1 MPEQPTPN
9 QAPGG
14 EAPSEELLNAA
25 TRLSEQGDLH
35 GAIELLVEGNR
46 QKPSTSVEARI
57 MDLRIAAFQKGSW
70 PGPDTSWPPAHQT
83 LFSEQDEIPEITS
96 DKLDVEHLKAGLL
109 GSGALIVRGL
119 MDEERA
125 RTMTQNIDRTFD
137 AACEYANDP
146 TIASPWFRRS
156 PEVSFK
162 GNPIDFGAL
171 ANGETRRPPAVW
183 ASDSPTAAFQMIDFY
198 REVGLHRILAEY
210 FAEPAVLSVRKW
222 VLRCLAPDNGAEAGW
237 HQDGRFLGE
246 DIRTV
251 NLWLSLSD
259 CGADAPAPGIEIV
272 VDSDK
277 TIHETGT
284 HGAPLNW
291 TVGQGLVDE
300 LGEDSP
306 IVRPRFRPGDA
317 LFFDHFNLHRTSF
330 ATGHSEDRYAV
341 ESWFFSASTVPG
353 KVIPVIF

>member
-9 QAPGG
+9 QASAGDSPN
-14 EAPSEELLNAA
+14 EELLIAA
-25 TRLSEQGDLH
+25 TRLSERGELH
-35 GAIELLVEGNR
+35 AAIDLLVEGNR
-46 QKPSTSVEARI
+46 RRPTPSLEARI
-57 MDLRIAAFQKGSW
+57 MDLRIAAYREGNW
-70 PGPDTSWPPAHQT
+70 PNPEVPWPPAHEP
-83 LFSEQDEIPEITS
+83 LFQGEDGLPEITP
-96 DKLDVEHLKAGLL
+96 DELDVEHLKAGLL

-125 RTMTQNIDRTFD
+125 RTMQRNIDRTFD
-137 AACEYANDP
+137 AACEYAKD
-146 TIASPWFRRS
+146 TAVESPWFRRS

-171 ANGETRRPPAVW
+171 ANGEARRPPAVW
-183 ASDSPTAAFQMIDFY
+183 ASDSPTAAYQMIDFY
-198 REVGLHRILAEY
+198 REVGLHRILADY

-246 DIRTV
+246 NIRTV

-300 LGEDSP
+300 LGKESP
-306 IVRPRFRPGDA
+306 VVRPRFRPGDA

-330 ATGHSEDRYAV
+330 ATGHVADRYAV
-341 ESWFFSASTVPG
+341 ESWFFAASTVPG
-353 KVIPVIF
+353 KVIPLVL